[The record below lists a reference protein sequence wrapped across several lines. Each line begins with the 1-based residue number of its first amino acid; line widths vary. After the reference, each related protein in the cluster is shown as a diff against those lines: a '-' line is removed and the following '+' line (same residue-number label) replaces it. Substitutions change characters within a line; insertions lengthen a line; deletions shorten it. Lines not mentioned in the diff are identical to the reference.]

1 MSEQAPATN
10 MEPGQPTGAEGNLLK
25 PCCECVEERK
35 AMEACVE
42 EKGEEN
48 CQSLVEAH
56 SACLRK
62 LGFDV

>member
-1 MSEQAPATN
+1 
-10 MEPGQPTGAEGNLLK
+10 
-25 PCCECVEERK
+25 VEERK
-35 AMEACVE
+35 AMEACIE